1 MRVLFPRTG
10 RARANS
16 DLLRDSKVLFYF
28 NINQRKNMITK
39 KRGKGTAVN
48 ELSRKREPG
57 DTRFED
63 NYDRIFRK
71 QKKAGALKVKGGK
84 K

>member
-1 MRVLFPRTG
+1 
-10 RARANS
+10 
-16 DLLRDSKVLFYF
+16 
-28 NINQRKNMITK
+28 MITK

>member
-1 MRVLFPRTG
+1 MQIFTEQGEHAQILICCVLRGFFILT
-10 RARANS
+10 S
-16 DLLRDSKVLFYF
+16 TKE
-28 NINQRKNMITK
+28 NMITK

-48 ELSRKREPG
+48 EMPRKREPG

-71 QKKAGALKVKGGK
+71 QKKAGALKVKGGQK
-84 K
+84 